1 MYDIHELLP
10 ESQLNKIFPLAP
22 WDFKSKT
29 KEETLE
35 FGKMLFANM
44 MHHKGLGLSANQI
57 GIPVRVFC
65 ISPLIYRETY
75 VTRETPVPKK
85 SIVFFNPIIT
95 RLSEKSV
102 YMEEGCLTWPGLFV
116 KVKRPETVTLTYMNE
131 DGDVYT
137 ESFTHLLGRV
147 IQHEMDHMDGTNFL
161 RIASPVHKQ
170 IAFQKR
176 KKYIRQLK
184 KMGED
189 KK

>member
-1 MYDIHELLP
+1 MYEIHELIG
-10 ESQLNKIFPLAP
+10 EHQLSKMSPLETWNFKI
-22 WDFKSKT
+22 KS

-75 VTRETPVPKK
+75 VTSETPVPKK
-85 SIVFFNPIIT
+85 TIVFFNPIIT
-95 RLSEKSV
+95 RLSEKTV

-116 KVKRPETVTLTYMNE
+116 KVRRPEAVTLTYMNE
-131 DGDVYT
+131 EGNVYT
-137 ESFTHLLGRV
+137 ETYTHLLGRV
-147 IQHEMDHMDGTNFL
+147 IQHEMDHMDGNNFL

-176 KKYIRQLK
+176 KKYLRQLK